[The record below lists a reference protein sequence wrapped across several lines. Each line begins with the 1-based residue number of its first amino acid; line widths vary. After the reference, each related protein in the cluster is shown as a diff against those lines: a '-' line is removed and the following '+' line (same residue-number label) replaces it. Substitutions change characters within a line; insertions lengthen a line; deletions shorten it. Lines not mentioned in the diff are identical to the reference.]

1 MDGIWAW
8 ELYSRTHKNVYDPR
22 KKKKWQ
28 DCKNWIQIHLNL
40 FQMYLNR
47 NGVFEK
53 SKMLGIL
60 VEIGKVMKEFMD
72 NVWGQDVR

>member
-1 MDGIWAW
+1 MGVILP
-8 ELYSRTHKNVYDPR
+8 EKM
-22 KKKKWQ
+22 KWQ
-28 DCKNWIQIHLNL
+28 DCKNSIQIHLNL
-40 FQMYLNR
+40 IQMDLNR

-72 NVWGQDVR
+72 NV